1 VNNIDWNK
9 FDKFYK
15 KPIEERR
22 AIVQEL
28 FGEIDFSTLDIE
40 TADRMS
46 ENVIS
51 IQGLPFSLA
60 PYFRINGKDYLVPM
74 AVEESSVV
82 AAASFG
88 AKLTLPEGFKAKAD
102 DPIMT
107 GEIFIKT
114 PEPTKTAELIEK
126 NKEKL
131 EEIAKASCASM
142 EKRGGGF
149 RGYRMEKKQNAII
162 LFFDVDVR
170 DAMGANTINSV
181 GEEIKKGLIALGIRP
196 TGVILTNLCLKRM
209 VEAEARWEI
218 NERIAPERFIEM
230 YEWAEQDVFRAVT
243 NNKGIMN
250 GIDAVAIATGNDWR
264 AIESACHCY
273 ASLDGGYKPL
283 ATWKIEDEHLHGK
296 IKLPLA
302 VGIVGGATKVNPL
315 ARVALKILGVESA
328 QELAMVMACVGLA
341 NNFAAIRAISKE
353 GIQRGHMR
361 LHAVNLAMMAGAKGK
376 EVEMVRDELIKSGK
390 ITMENAKLIL
400 EKIRGMG

>member
-1 VNNIDWNK
+1 MDWSK

-15 KPIEERR
+15 KPVEERR
-22 AIVQEL
+22 AIIQEL

-51 IQGLPFSLA
+51 LQSLPFSIA

-74 AVEESSVV
+74 SIEESSVV
-82 AAASFG
+82 AAASFA
-88 AKLTLPEGFKAKAD
+88 AKLTLPEGFKARAD

-114 PEPTKTAELIEK
+114 QEPGKTAELIEK
-126 NKEKL
+126 NKERL

-149 RGYRMEKKQNAII
+149 RGYRIEKKQNALI

-170 DAMGANTINSV
+170 DAMGANTINTV
-181 GEEIKKGLIALGIRP
+181 GEEIKKELISLGIKP
-196 TGVILTNLCLKRM
+196 TGTILTNLCLKRM

-218 NERIAPERFIEM
+218 NEHIDPQRFIEM

-273 ASLDGGYKPL
+273 ASLDGKYKPL
-283 ATWKIEDEHLHGK
+283 ATWKIEGDKLYGR

-315 ARVALKILGVESA
+315 ARLAIKILGVESA

-341 NNFAAIRAISKE
+341 NNFAAIRAISRE
-353 GIQRGHMR
+353 GIQKGHMR
-361 LHAVNLAMMAGAKGK
+361 LHAVNLAIMVGARGE
-376 EVEMVRDELIKSGK
+376 EVERVRDELIKSGK
-390 ITMENAKLIL
+390 ITMENAKLML
-400 EKIRGMG
+400 ERIRRGG